1 MRTDRVASL
10 QHCLLPP
17 LLKTEPRS
25 WVRRGWIASP
35 SLFLQVFPAVC
46 TVLVGFGDTQVAVEG
61 TGRGDTS
68 LHMVMFYD
76 FYYLAQQ
83 SSLIALGQPS
93 SFFNNQRLVL
103 LRRTRQVSAG
113 SSNVIS
119 L

>member
-10 QHCLLPP
+10 QCCLLPP
-17 LLKTEPRS
+17 LLKTQPWS

-35 SLFLQVFPAVC
+35 CLFLQVFPAVHV
-46 TVLVGFGDTQVAVEG
+46 VLVEFGDTRVAVEG

-83 SSLIALGQPS
+83 SSLIALGQQS
-93 SFFNNQRLVL
+93 SFFNNQRLAAAP
-103 LRRTRQVSAG
+103 QDSPG
-113 SSNVIS
+113 QCQ
-119 L
+119 